1 MIRRF
6 LILLLFISGCLAAG
20 AQSDT
25 LAVALN
31 QELPTVQEEP
41 TPADTTVAP
50 AKPPGWFRQLADT
63 HFNFK
68 DTTIRYPKFVGFLV
82 NVYNWGDEFF
92 NGTDPEYV
100 QGTGRRWK
108 VLVKNDNWLD
118 SYLMDFDHMNMR
130 MMSDIYMGAG
140 VYVQYMAVS
149 VGYMLD
155 MSNIIGNKPMNH
167 KKLELGFNC
176 QRFNIEA
183 FYNENTGGTYLRSF
197 GDYKGGRLIRKEFP
211 GLKLKQYGIHGYY
224 FFNNRE
230 YSNGAAYSYSRIQK
244 RSAGSFILGFGYSN
258 LDINLDFRT
267 LPYPL
272 KLFMKIPIQPYV
284 FHYDTYNLLIGYGYN
299 WVFKR
304 NFLFNITALPAPDS
318 RRRQGTHRAGLQL
331 QRLLLQHQ
339 RPLRRQPLPQQPLR
353 TVQLHRRLR
362 RRNRPPLLNR
372 SDRRSLR
379 VSSLT
384 RGVARISCRYGCRW
398 CRG

>member
-1 MIRRF
+1 MIRRLII
-6 LILLLFISGCLAAG
+6 LILLLSVCLG
-20 AQSDT
+20 LNAQSDSIALT
-25 LAVALN
+25 LG
-31 QELPTVQEEP
+31 QELPTVQGEQAPSENSV
-41 TPADTTVAP
+41 TADTTGTA
-50 AKPPGWFRQLADT
+50 AKGAGWLRQLADS

-68 DTTIRYPKFVGFLV
+68 DTTISYPKFVGFLV
-82 NVYNWGDEFF
+82 DVYNWGDEFF

-108 VLVKNDNWLD
+108 VLLKNDNWLD

-130 MMSDIYMGAG
+130 MMSDLYMGAG

-167 KKLELGFNC
+167 KKLEFGFNC
-176 QRFNIEA
+176 QRFNVEA

-304 NFLFNITALPAPDS
+304 NFLFNITALPTIGINYTREDS
-318 RRRQGTHRAGLQL
+318 SEAFLRQIALGAKGRIALVYNYKDFFFSINGRFDGNLYRSNHYALFSSIEDFGAVIGL
-331 QRLLLQHQ
+331 RF
-339 RPLRRQPLPQQPLR
+339 
-353 TVQLHRRLR
+353 
-362 RRNRPPLLNR
+362 
-372 SDRRSLR
+372 
-379 VSSLT
+379 
-384 RGVARISCRYGCRW
+384 
-398 CRG
+398 